1 MGPQLLPKL
10 KQNPISAVAHLTS
23 STEAAISLVLT
34 TTGILDTWKQIQEA
48 EAKEDVLL
56 DKIREN
62 LDKMDAVIS
71 PARNIQKSI
80 KENLL
85 KVMSL
90 MRQITSSKEATGKI
104 KSSFKLILLIDSDR
118 RPQCSEVSVQTT
130 VPEVKRRKEDFNAK
144 SRSWSGDQKTE
155 EVRF

>member
-90 MRQITSSKEATGKI
+90 MRRITSSKEATGKI
-104 KSSFKLILLIDSDR
+104 ESSFKLILLIDSDR